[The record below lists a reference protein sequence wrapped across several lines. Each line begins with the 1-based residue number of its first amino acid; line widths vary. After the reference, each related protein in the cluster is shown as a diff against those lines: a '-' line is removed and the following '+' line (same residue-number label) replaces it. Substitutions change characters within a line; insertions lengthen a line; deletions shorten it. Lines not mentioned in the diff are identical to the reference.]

1 MSKPFEADVIDNFSP
16 ALRLLNDRVKKIAG
30 QIKVGV
36 KNDQHANSKLT
47 VAQIGQIHESGAP
60 KRNIPARP
68 FLSPAVRN
76 NATKYIRFI
85 GTQIAPMLLGRTN
98 SGEIMDDIGAMAV
111 QDVQQYIE
119 NGNFAPLKPATIKR
133 KGHSKPLIDTGQ
145 LKRSIV
151 ANREGGRD
159 DALSWRGM

>member
-36 KNDQHANSKLT
+36 KNDQHANSNLT
-47 VAQIGQIHESGAP
+47 VAQIGQIHENGAP

-85 GTQIAPMLLGRTN
+85 GTQIAPMLLGRK
-98 SGEIMDDIGAMAV
+98 IGRA
-111 QDVQQYIE
+111 
-119 NGNFAPLKPATIKR
+119 
-133 KGHSKPLIDTGQ
+133 SC
-145 LKRSIV
+145 
-151 ANREGGRD
+151 RERV
-159 DALSWRGM
+159 

>member
-36 KNDQHANSKLT
+36 KNDQHANSNLT
-47 VAQIGQIHESGAP
+47 VAQIGQIHENGAP

-68 FLSPAVRN
+68 FLNPAVRN

-85 GTQIAPMLLGRTN
+85 ARQMPLLLLGRTN

-111 QDVQQYIE
+111 QDVRQYIE
-119 NGNFAPLKPATIKR
+119 NGNFTPLKPATIKR